1 MSSGTLRIERLAL
14 IGCGL
19 MGGSLALALKRA
31 GVVQSVVA
39 SSRSTQTTDKALA
52 LGVID
57 QAAAHHAEA
66 VTGADV
72 VVLALPVAATQA
84 ALEALLPALSPEAL
98 VTDVGSTKRDV
109 VAAARAAMGPRVS
122 QFVPAH
128 PIAGKETAGVE
139 HACADL
145 YDHRRNFLTPLP
157 ENPSEW
163 VQRAHALWTA
173 TGAQVSELSPEAH
186 DHTFAAV
193 SHTPHLLAFAFMN
206 GLLAQDDAA
215 RSLALAGPG
224 FRDFTRI
231 AGGDPTI
238 WRDIL
243 LANRDEVLTQLSHF
257 DQSLAALRHSLQ
269 SADAQTLEEQMA
281 RAARARLTWTLNT
294 DPWLDQDL

>member
-31 GVVQSVVA
+31 GVVQTVVA
-39 SSRSTQTTDKALA
+39 SSRNAHTTARALA

-57 QAAAHHAEA
+57 EAANSHAQAVA
-66 VTGADV
+66 GADV
-72 VVLALPVAATQA
+72 VVLALPVAATQS
-84 ALEALLPALSPEAL
+84 ALEALLPALSPQAL

-109 VAAARAAMGPRVS
+109 VKAARAAMGSRVG

-128 PIAGKETAGVE
+128 PIAGKESAGVE

-145 YDHRRNFLTPLP
+145 YDHRRHFLTPLQ
-157 ENPSEW
+157 ENSREW
-163 VQRAHALWTA
+163 VQRAYDLWAA
-173 TGAQVSELSPEAH
+173 TGAQVSELSPEVH

-206 GLLAQDDAA
+206 GLLDQGDAA
-215 RSLALAGPG
+215 RFLALAGPG

-231 AGGDPTI
+231 AGGDPTV

-243 LANRDEVLTQLSHF
+243 LANRDEVLAQLTHF
-257 DQSLAALRHSLQ
+257 DRSLAALRHSLQ
-269 SADAQTLEEQMA
+269 SVDAAALEAQMA
-281 RAARARLTWTLNT
+281 QAARARQAWTLNT